1 MALCS
6 KSQKRTKYNVD
17 VVPSMSHIPDYIMAL
32 NLRYTNISYTK
43 YGNININIAIC
54 IELLILDI
62 IGPITHQGVMAN
74 YQTAITRDIQFVC
87 GAWFVIGLMISKD
100 TCKH

>member
-1 MALCS
+1 M
-6 KSQKRTKYNVD
+6 KPQ
-17 VVPSMSHIPDYIMAL
+17 
-32 NLRYTNISYTK
+32 